1 MLTQYSPGLFIF
13 TLLAS
18 IVALFVISPSSAS
31 ITFKSKSVISNLC
44 PTFIVTRFLEVITG
58 AWFSFAAGAFSTTF
72 TPINFVT
79 VLPCESITDTFTQYC
94 PGLLVSTSL
103 ASITALSVISPSSLS
118 ITFKSKSFISNLSPT
133 FKVMLSLEVTTGA
146 SSFTTGAFST
156 TFTPINF
163 VTVLPCE
170 SITDNFTQYCP
181 GLLVSTSLAS
191 ITALSVISPS
201 SLSITFKSNIFY
213 FKFISYI

>member
-1 MLTQYSPGLFIF
+1 
-13 TLLAS
+13 
-18 IVALFVISPSSAS
+18 
-31 ITFKSKSVISNLC
+31 
-44 PTFIVTRFLEVITG
+44 
-58 AWFSFAAGAFSTTF
+58 
-72 TPINFVT
+72 
-79 VLPCESITDTFTQYC
+79 
-94 PGLLVSTSL
+94 
-103 ASITALSVISPSSLS
+103 
-118 ITFKSKSFISNLSPT
+118 
-133 FKVMLSLEVTTGA
+133 MLSLEVTTGA

-201 SLSITFKSNIFY
+201 SLSITFKS
-213 FKFISYI
+213 KSFISNLSPTFKVMLSLEVITGASSFTGVSPISNHLV